1 MFFQNMKKKFLML
14 MFIFSTLLF
23 LQILDV
29 SNVFA
34 AKEIHQYVS
43 NVENA
48 QVGMSLWQ
56 IIRSGGVVMLVLGL
70 MSVGAGALI
79 IFCFINFKVEKLVPR
94 ALTEKLIEDLEIG
107 QEDAVKNTCKG
118 QESIIGNV
126 ILSGL
131 TKKKKGPVAARE
143 SMETCARKEIG
154 FLWQTISYLADIAS
168 IAPLVGLLGTVIGMI
183 QAFNVIAFQSGV
195 VKPMLLAGGVSK
207 AMVTTAGGLVVAIPV
222 MLFYSYF
229 RGRLQEITNHIEVYS
244 TDAIKIIEE
253 SCDVKI

>member
-1 MFFQNMKKKFLML
+1 MFLENMKKTFLIL
-14 MFIFSTLLF
+14 IFIFPVFVF
-23 LQILDV
+23 LQFLDV
-29 SNVFA
+29 PNVLA

-56 IIRSGGVVMLVLGL
+56 IIRSGGIVMLVLGL

-79 IFCFINFKVEKLVPR
+79 VYCIIKFKVEKLAPR
-94 ALTEKLIEDLEIG
+94 SLTEKLIEDLEIG
-107 QEDAVKNTCKG
+107 QEDAVKSTCKR
-118 QESIIGNV
+118 QESIIGNI

-131 TKKKKGPVAARE
+131 NKKAKGSVSARE

-222 MLFYSYF
+222 MLFYAYF

-244 TDAIKIIEE
+244 TDAIKLIEE
-253 SCDVKI
+253 SC